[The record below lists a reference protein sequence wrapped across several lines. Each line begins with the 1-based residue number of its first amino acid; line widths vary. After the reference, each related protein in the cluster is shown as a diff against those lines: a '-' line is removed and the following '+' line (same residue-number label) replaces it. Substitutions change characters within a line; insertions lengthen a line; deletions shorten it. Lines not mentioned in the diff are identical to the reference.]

1 MGGLT
6 KQRSDQTDTLAQ
18 GAKKRRATPGRSP
31 VVAVVVGVL
40 VLGGAG
46 AAAAW
51 YFDRPVSVS
60 DDEGSPR
67 ALATNALGTARNAAA
82 FFRDSA
88 TRDFATLATLL
99 RRSADGDADA
109 NVDEVGGEEDGVADG
124 GAPAAATAPPPMG
137 PTIEEWMSGAPGPT
151 LTRNVELPASAAVPL
166 EAPLFMVFDSGSP
179 GVSPPGTQDIRVR
192 HNPFPGVWITDA
204 ASVDSGL
211 VEVVVGATG
220 DVESAKLISTPL
232 NVHESMLLSAVKTW
246 RFRPAQKDGQA
257 VRYRQRLH
265 IAAAR

>member
-60 DDEGSPR
+60 DDVGSPR

-109 NVDEVGGEEDGVADG
+109 DVDGVGGEEDGVADG
-124 GAPAAATAPPPMG
+124 RAPAAATPPPPPWDRRSRNG
-137 PTIEEWMSGAPGPT
+137 CLVHPG
-151 LTRNVELPASAAVPL
+151 R
-166 EAPLFMVFDSGSP
+166 
-179 GVSPPGTQDIRVR
+179 R
-192 HNPFPGVWITDA
+192 
-204 ASVDSGL
+204 
-211 VEVVVGATG
+211 
-220 DVESAKLISTPL
+220 
-232 NVHESMLLSAVKTW
+232 
-246 RFRPAQKDGQA
+246 
-257 VRYRQRLH
+257 
-265 IAAAR
+265 

>member
-6 KQRSDQTDTLAQ
+6 KQRNDQADKPAQ
-18 GAKKRRATPGRSP
+18 GAKKRRATPDRSS

-67 ALATNALGTARNAAA
+67 ALATNALSTARNAAV

-99 RRSADGDADA
+99 RGSSDGDADA
-109 NVDEVGGEEDGVADG
+109 DVDGVGGEEDGVADG
-124 GAPAAATAPPPMG
+124 RAPAAASAPPMG

-151 LTRNVELPASAAVPL
+151 LTRNVEPPASAAVPL
-166 EAPLFMVFDSGSP
+166 EAPLFTRISDF
-179 GVSPPGTQDIRVR
+179 
-192 HNPFPGVWITDA
+192 A
-204 ASVDSGL
+204 
-211 VEVVVGATG
+211 VV
-220 DVESAKLISTPL
+220 P
-232 NVHESMLLSAVKTW
+232 
-246 RFRPAQKDGQA
+246 
-257 VRYRQRLH
+257 
-265 IAAAR
+265 